1 MKNQKLIFNYNNNTN
16 EETLADDDFSES
28 LTFMI
33 TLSSVLM
40 ILLIAMVIKRMKRI
54 KEEEAFQLGQKVIVS
69 EDTSPDIIPVVNE
82 EKV

>member
-54 KEEEAFQLGQKVIVS
+54 KEEEAF
-69 EDTSPDIIPVVNE
+69 
-82 EKV
+82 

>member
-33 TLSSVLM
+33 TVSSVLM

-54 KEEEAFQLGQKVIVS
+54 KEEEAF
-69 EDTSPDIIPVVNE
+69 
-82 EKV
+82 